1 MRHLPEEIEVK
12 ILWRM
17 YRHHFIGGKH
27 TSIDNLKK
35 GFEKS
40 AYGDVDMAIDNLIKQ
55 GFILVKPTS
64 YGKQVSLN
72 PKMLGVAKQKIDGFI
87 PSSSQ

>member
-1 MRHLPEEIEVK
+1 MF
-12 ILWRM
+12 
-17 YRHHFIGGKH
+17 RHHFIGGKH

-40 AYGDVDMAIDNLIKQ
+40 VYGDVDMAIDNLIKQ
-55 GFILVKPTS
+55 GFIVMKPTS

-72 PKMLGVAKQKIDGFI
+72 PKMLDIAKQKIGDFN
-87 PSSSQ
+87 PSSSQSNQS